1 MLHQIENDLEK
12 EGLSQKEYSELLVR
26 LLDYGVICR
35 DESQVE
41 QTLYDRFVRIEDLV
55 AEYLTVLGIRIQH
68 DPRFQFVRLFP
79 PGAQVP
85 GMEEDMVNPGSS
97 AFRQRLNQS
106 EVALILV
113 LRAQYD
119 KALREGAVD
128 EQGCAMVSF
137 EGLSIAMKNLLKR
150 NLPDNL
156 TERKALFRK
165 LRQMRLIQ
173 LQNEDSTSDG
183 DVWLRIRPMIMS
195 YVSDDVLS
203 ALLDDGNDEAD
214 PENTESE
221 NAEQAE
227 TAGEE
232 NVAEDN
238 AAEESDVEESDA
250 VESDG
255 EDNDASAVDES
266 TEATSASEEN
276 EASEENAP
284 QEAAQSDDSASEN
297 KESGNEASDNDVP
310 QDDVSKSDA
319 SQDDGKAPVSL
330 FGE

>member
-238 AAEESDVEESDA
+238 AAEESDAEESDGD
-250 VESDG
+250 EY
-255 EDNDASAVDES
+255 DASAVDES

>member
-203 ALLDDGNDEAD
+203 ALLDDGNVEAD
-214 PENTESE
+214 AE
-221 NAEQAE
+221 NAESEKAE
-227 TAGEE
+227 TAVEE

>member
-238 AAEESDVEESDA
+238 AAEESDAEESDGD
-250 VESDG
+250 E
-255 EDNDASAVDES
+255 NDASAVDES